1 VERSLALICGA
12 GTLPARMAA
21 EAKRQGWRVVAFTFG
36 DAGGVGPHVE
46 RVVPSRVTE
55 LAPLL
60 STLRDERVS
69 AAVFSGKFSV
79 GDIVRDVPQTA
90 DGTAR
95 ALAEQAGS
103 LRDVDLASA
112 AHALFQGIGIEVLDP
127 RPFLGE
133 WLPPAGCWTARPPT
147 EAEWMDVQR
156 GLTVARM
163 LADAHVGQTVIV
175 KRGVVVAVETVEGT
189 TDAIRRGARQGGADT
204 VIVKAVAR
212 DHDYRFDTPAIGPET
227 LRAAAEGKTAVV
239 AIEAG
244 RVMLVE
250 RETTLRLA
258 DAASIALVSV
268 DGDAR

>member
-1 VERSLALICGA
+1 MERSLALICGA

-21 EAKRQGWRVVAFTFG
+21 EATRQGWRVVAFTFG
-36 DAGGVGPHVE
+36 DAGGVSAHVE
-46 RVVPSRVTE
+46 RVVPSRITE
-55 LAPLL
+55 LAPFL
-60 STLRDERVS
+60 STLREEGVS
-69 AAVFSGKFSV
+69 AAVLSGKFSV
-79 GDIVRDVPQTA
+79 GDIVRDVPQDA

-95 ALAEQAGS
+95 AVAEQAGS

-112 AHALFQGIGIEVLDP
+112 AHGLLHGMGIEVLDP

-133 WLPPAGCWTARPPT
+133 WLPAAGCWTARSPT
-147 EAEWMDVQR
+147 EMEWDDVRR
-156 GLTVARM
+156 GLAVARL

-189 TDAIRRGARQGGADT
+189 TDAIRRGTRQGGAET

-227 LRAAAEGKTAVV
+227 LRTAAEGKTAVV

-244 RVMLVE
+244 RVMIVE
-250 RETTLRLA
+250 REATLRLA

>member
-1 VERSLALICGA
+1 MERSLALICGA

-21 EAKRQGWRVVAFTFG
+21 EATRQGWRVVAFTFG
-36 DAGGVGPHVE
+36 DAGGVAAHAE

-60 STLRDERVS
+60 AALGEERVS

-79 GDIVRDVPQTA
+79 GDIVRDVPEEA

-95 ALAEQAGS
+95 AVAAQAGS

-112 AHALFQGIGIEVLDP
+112 AHGLLQGMGIEVLDP
-127 RPFLGE
+127 RPFAGE
-133 WLPPAGCWTARPPT
+133 WLPAAGCWTRRQPSDM
-147 EAEWMDVQR
+147 EWMDVRR
-156 GLTVARM
+156 GLVVARM

-175 KRGVVVAVETVEGT
+175 KRGVVVGVETVEGT
-189 TDAIRRGARQGGADT
+189 TDAIRRGMRQGGPDT
-204 VIVKAVAR
+204 VVVKAVAR
-212 DHDYRFDTPAIGPET
+212 DHDYRFDIPAIGPET
-227 LRAAAEGKTAVV
+227 LRVAAEGKAAVI
-239 AIEAG
+239 AIEAR

-250 RETTLRLA
+250 RESTLRLA

-268 DGDAR
+268 DGDAV